1 MAGVIL
7 CNNVA
12 VQLGKPD
19 SGFYL
24 GPIRLEL
31 ERGLITG
38 LVGRNGA
45 GKTTLIKTLV
55 NQLEPEGG
63 RVLYEGKTFEEDE
76 VNIRRKVRAVLEEVL
91 IAPRTS
97 VEDFVDTIAYFEPW
111 FDREQF
117 KVWMKRFQLPLDLPA
132 TEYSADMKKVF
143 SLIFTICRG
152 PEVLLLDEPTSGVDP
167 VTRRQMLEVLQEFM
181 EDENHTILFST
192 HLTEDLDKI
201 ADRVV
206 LIENGKIVLDEEK
219 EQLKARF
226 SGIKGRMP
234 AIDEIMEY
242 VYVQKKEREVW
253 R

>member
-7 CNNVA
+7 CENVA
-12 VQLGKPD
+12 VQLGKPEN
-19 SGFYL
+19 GFYL
-24 GPIRLEL
+24 GPIYLEL

-45 GKTTLIKTLV
+45 GKTTLIKTLA
-55 NQLEPEGG
+55 NQLEPESGL
-63 RVLYEGKTFEEDE
+63 VMYDGKTFEADE
-76 VNIRRKVRAVLEEVL
+76 VNIRRKVRVVLEEVP

-97 VEDFVDTIAYFEPW
+97 IEDYVDTIAYFEPW
-111 FDREQF
+111 FNREQF
-117 KVWMKRFQLPLDLPA
+117 KVWMKRFQLLSDRPA
-132 TEYSADMKKVF
+132 SEYSAGMKKVL
-143 SLIFTICRG
+143 SLIFAICRG
-152 PEVLLLDEPTSGVDP
+152 AEVLLLDEPTSGVDP

-181 EDENHTILFST
+181 EDETHAILFST

-219 EQLKARF
+219 ERLKERF
-226 SGIKGRMP
+226 SALKGRMP

-242 VYVQKKEREVW
+242 VYLQKKEREVW

>member
-55 NQLEPEGG
+55 NQLEPECGL
-63 RVLYEGKTFEEDE
+63 VLYEGKTFEEDE

-117 KVWMKRFQLPLDLPA
+117 KVWMKRFQLPLDRPA
-132 TEYSADMKKVF
+132 TEYSAGMKKVF

-181 EDENHTILFST
+181 EDETHAILFST

-242 VYVQKKEREVW
+242 VYVQKKEWEVW